1 MTRASGLLLASVL
14 ALGGCGGGPPAPA
27 ERVLLVV
34 ADTLRADRL
43 GAYGSSRGLTPFLD
57 SLAARGSVFAHA
69 YAPSSW
75 TCPSVASLFTSRYP
89 SQHQVSSFASKMGSD
104 EATLAEAL
112 KGAGFVTAGFSANNR
127 LTEKLGYAQGFDIWQ
142 FFVGAFVPPYR
153 KAPVRAGFLSQRSL
167 QWLDSGWDPA
177 NPKRVFLY
185 LQFMDTHTPYDPP
198 QAFRRR
204 FQREDPGGA
213 LEKSANDKLMQ
224 LALDSLDDSEIE
236 VLEALYDGE
245 VAYLDAELERLFAEL
260 TRRGFL
266 DDAIVVLTADHGE
279 EFREHG
285 RILHGFTLYEESVR
299 VPLLILAP
307 GTLGGRV
314 IEQPVSLLDL
324 APTLV
329 ELLGIVGEQRFEGRS
344 LVPMLYPPGPFRRG
358 TSDRDDDAPPDVVLE
373 LGDKHEGADTRG
385 HQLGLVRGRT
395 KLLVDPAGRHLVY
408 DLDLDPGESSPSTDA
423 GAVAALSSALHRTR
437 EDLARRATPGT
448 EQVPL
453 SEAEK
458 QGLRDLGYGAD

>member
-1 MTRASGLLLASVL
+1 ML
-14 ALGGCGGGPPAPA
+14 
-27 ERVLLVV
+27 V

-43 GAYGSSRGLTPFLD
+43 GVYGSARGLTPFLD
-57 SLAARGSVFAHA
+57 SLAARSSVFAHA

-89 SQHQVSSFASKMGSD
+89 SQHRVSSFTSKMASD

-112 KGAGFVTAGFSANNR
+112 KAAGFVTAGFSANNR

-167 QWLDSGWDPA
+167 QWLDTGWDPA
-177 NPKRVFLY
+177 NPQRVFLY

-204 FQREDPGGA
+204 FQRTDPGGA

-224 LALDSLDDSEIE
+224 LALDSLEDREIE

-260 TRRGFL
+260 SRRGFL
-266 DDAIVVLTADHGE
+266 DDAVVVLTSDHGE

-285 RILHGFTLYEESVR
+285 RILHGFSLYEESVR
-299 VPLLILAP
+299 VPLLILVP
-307 GTLGGRV
+307 GARGGRV

-324 APTLV
+324 APTLL
-329 ELLGIVGEQRFEGRS
+329 ELLGIPSEPRFEGRS
-344 LVPMLYPPGPFRRG
+344 LVPLLFPPGPFRRG
-358 TSDRDDDAPPDVVLE
+358 TSGGDDAAPPDVVLE
-373 LGDKHEGADTRG
+373 LRDKGEATDTRG
-385 HQLGLVRGRT
+385 HHLALVRGRT
-395 KLLVDPAGRHLVY
+395 KLLVDPDGRRVVY
-408 DLDLDPGESSPSTDA
+408 DLDLDPGETSPSGDTDA
-423 GAVAALSSALHRTR
+423 AAALARALDRTR
-437 EDLARRATPGT
+437 DELAQRAAPGI

-453 SEAEK
+453 AEDEK
-458 QGLRDLGYGAD
+458 QRLRELGYGVD